1 MREGTF
7 IKQNIDRWQSYD
19 EPTADPDEMAKRFTY
34 LVDDLAYA
42 KTFYPGS
49 ATARYVNG
57 QAARIY
63 LSIYKFRRD
72 HGNRFITFW
81 TTELPLVVRRGH
93 RTLLF
98 AFCFFLLFYLLG
110 AFSAAQD
117 QSFVR
122 AILGDSYVDM
132 TERNIAS
139 GNPFAVY
146 KESTPFVM
154 FLQIAWN
161 NIRVSFFTFAGG
173 ILASAGTLWVLF
185 RNGVMVGAFESLFYQ
200 HGLGKQFLLVVFIH
214 GTLELSAIVIAGAAG
229 LRMGNAMLFPGT
241 FTRLQSLKQG
251 AKDGVKILVGLIPIF
266 IVAAFFES
274 YVTRHTG
281 MPLVMS
287 LTILLGSATFLIWY
301 FVLYPIRVARERG
314 IIHPLSEGFLEE

>member
-7 IKQNIDRWQSYD
+7 IKQNIDRWKSYD
-19 EPTADPDEMAKRFTY
+19 EPTSDPDEVAKRFTY

-42 KTFYPGS
+42 KTFYPFS

-57 QAARIY
+57 QAAKIY
-63 LSIYKFRRD
+63 LSIHKHRRERG
-72 HGNRFITFW
+72 HRFITFW
-81 TTELPLVVRRGH
+81 TTELPLVMRRSH

-98 AFCFFLLFYLLG
+98 AFVYFLLFCLLG

-117 QSFVR
+117 QTFIR

-146 KESTPFVM
+146 KESAPFVM
-154 FLQIAWN
+154 FLEIAWN
-161 NIRVSFFTFAGG
+161 NIRVAFLTFAGG
-173 ILASAGTLWVLF
+173 ILASVGTLWVLF
-185 RNGVMVGAFESLFYQ
+185 KNGVMVGAFESLFYQ
-200 HGLGKQFLLVVFIH
+200 HGLGAKFVLVVFIH

-229 LRMGNAMLFPGT
+229 LRMGNAILFPGT
-241 FTRLQSLKQG
+241 FTRLQSLKLG
-251 AKDGVKILVGLIPIF
+251 AKDGAKILVGLIPVF

-274 YVTRHTG
+274 YVTRHTE
-281 MPLVMS
+281 MPLPMS
-287 LTILLGSATFLIWY
+287 LLILLGSAGFIVWY
-301 FVLYPIRVARERG
+301 FILYPIRVARERG
-314 IIHPLSEGFLEE
+314 IVHALSEGFTE